1 MGSYTPTKWV
11 PGAWIQRMY
20 LACKNKQ
27 IKKKTNVT
35 TRYKRKTI
43 YIGYKFD

>member
-27 IKKKTNVT
+27 IKKNQCNNKVQKKNN
-35 TRYKRKTI
+35 I
-43 YIGYKFD
+43 YRLQI